1 MVRPGRHM
9 SIRNGLLALLSD
21 GPRYGFQLKK
31 EFEEYTAGFW
41 ELNVGQV
48 YTTISRLVRDGLV
61 IEDTDAEG
69 TPEHGAEAQRLFRLT
84 DAGATELEA
93 WFTNPRESDRFERD
107 ELTIKIAMAI
117 ATGHP
122 HISEM
127 IHLQRIEA
135 TGVLQNLTRRKATT
149 DPDDLA
155 SAVVIDAAI
164 SRVDAELR
172 WLDLAEARLNQRGRT
187 T

>member
-1 MVRPGRHM
+1 M

-61 IEDTDAEG
+61 VEDTDTDSA
-69 TPEHGAEAQRLFRLT
+69 PEHGAEAQRLFRLT
-84 DAGATELEA
+84 DAGASELEA
-93 WFTNPRESDRFERD
+93 WFATPRDSDRFERD
-107 ELTIKIAMAI
+107 EMTIKIAMAI

-122 HISEM
+122 NISEM
-127 IHLQRIEA
+127 IRAQRDEA
-135 TGVLQNLTRRKATT
+135 TGVLQNLTRRKAKT
-149 DPDDLA
+149 DPDDIA
-155 SAVVIDAAI
+155 SAVVIDAAV

-172 WLDLAEARLNQRGRT
+172 WLDLADARLNQRGRT
-187 T
+187 K

>member
-1 MVRPGRHM
+1 M
-9 SIRNGLLALLSD
+9 SIRNSLLALLSD

-48 YTTISRLVRDGLV
+48 YTTIGRLVRDGLV
-61 IEDTDAEG
+61 VEETDTENSPD
-69 TPEHGAEAQRLFRLT
+69 HGADAQRLFRLT
-84 DAGATELEA
+84 DAGATELES
-93 WFTNPRESDRFERD
+93 WFANPRESGRFERD

-122 HISEM
+122 NISEM
-127 IHLQRIEA
+127 IHAQRVEA
-135 TGVLQNLTRRKATT
+135 TEVLQDLTRRKTKS
-149 DPDDLA
+149 DPDDIA

-164 SRVDAELR
+164 SRVDAVLR
-172 WLDLAEARLNQRGRT
+172 WLDLAEARITQRRRAT
-187 T
+187 